1 MGFAPAHR
9 VTPILQIAL
18 IPTISLSG
26 RYLYYVVYRLRIGLA
41 HLFRHLPSI
50 FS

>member
-18 IPTISLSG
+18 IPTICNYSEGPGSCGISANL
-26 RYLYYVVYRLRIGLA
+26 LE
-41 HLFRHLPSI
+41 
-50 FS
+50 